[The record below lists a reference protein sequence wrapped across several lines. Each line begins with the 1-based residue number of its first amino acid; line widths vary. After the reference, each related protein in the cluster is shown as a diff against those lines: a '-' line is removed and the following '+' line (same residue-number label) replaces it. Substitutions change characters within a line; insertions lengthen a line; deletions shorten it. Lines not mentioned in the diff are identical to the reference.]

1 MTTTALATP
10 ATEIARP
17 AARADDLTSLQE
29 MSHPVSPRR
38 EDRANGAEAGAGF
51 SPAVVRTLIANRRRF
66 LGFLER
72 RVGRRELAE
81 ELLQEAFTR
90 GIARGRTLRDDESV
104 VAWFYRLLRNV
115 MIDHLRRQS
124 AEARGRAAF
133 AREESATAAEPDQE
147 LVDTIC
153 ACVTSLVDT
162 LRPDYAAAIRHVD
175 LGGES
180 LQSLATAANITRGNA
195 TVRLFRARQALR
207 LRVEQSCGTCATHGC
222 YQCECAAEA
231 HGPR

>member
-1 MTTTALATP
+1 M
-10 ATEIARP
+10 
-17 AARADDLTSLQE
+17 SL
-29 MSHPVSPRR
+29 PVSPRR
-38 EDRANGAEAGAGF
+38 EDRVNGAEAEAGL
-51 SPAVVRTLIANRRRF
+51 SPAVVRVLLENHRRF
-66 LGFLER
+66 LRFLER
-72 RVGRRELAE
+72 RVGRRDLAE

-115 MIDHLRRQS
+115 MVDHLRRQS
-124 AEARGRAAF
+124 AEARGRAAL
-133 AREESATAAEPDQE
+133 AREESSAAAAEPDQE

-153 ACVTSLVDT
+153 ACVGSLVEA
-162 LRPDYAAAIRHVD
+162 LKPDYTAAIQRVD

-180 LQSLATAANITRGNA
+180 LQSFATAANITRGNA

-207 LRVEQSCGTCATHGC
+207 RRVEQSCGTCATHGC

-231 HGPR
+231 HRPG

>member
-1 MTTTALATP
+1 M
-10 ATEIARP
+10 
-17 AARADDLTSLQE
+17 
-29 MSHPVSPRR
+29 SPRR
-38 EDRANGAEAGAGF
+38 EDRANGAEAEAGF
-51 SPAVVRTLIANRRRF
+51 SPAVVRVLIANHRRF

-72 RVGRRELAE
+72 RIGRRDLAE

-124 AEARGRAAF
+124 AEERGRAAF
-133 AREESATAAEPDQE
+133 AREETAAADAEPDQE

-153 ACVTSLVDT
+153 ACVGNLVGT
-162 LRPDYAAAIRHVD
+162 LRPDYATAIQRVD

-180 LQSLATAANITRGNA
+180 LQSFATAANITRGNA

-222 YQCECAAEA
+222 YQCACAAESHA
-231 HGPR
+231 PG

>member
-1 MTTTALATP
+1 M
-10 ATEIARP
+10 
-17 AARADDLTSLQE
+17 SL
-29 MSHPVSPRR
+29 PVSPRR
-38 EDRANGAEAGAGF
+38 EVQANGAEAEAGL
-51 SPAVVRTLIANRRRF
+51 SPAVVRVLIDNHRRF

-72 RVGRRELAE
+72 RVGRRDLAE

-90 GIARGRTLRDDESV
+90 GMARGRTLRNDESA

-115 MIDHLRRQS
+115 MVDHLRRQS

-133 AREESATAAEPDQE
+133 AREESATASAEPDQE

-153 ACVTSLVDT
+153 ACVGSLVDT
-162 LRPDYAAAIRHVD
+162 LKPDYAAAIQRVD

-180 LQSLATAANITRGNA
+180 LQSFATAVNITRGNVA
-195 TVRLFRARQALR
+195 VRLFRARQALR

-231 HGPR
+231 HGPG